1 MTANLDSQVRYAQL
15 LAESTLIPR
24 HLRGN
29 PANVLLFLALAEA
42 QQVMPAVA
50 FTGFQVIGDTPT
62 MKPEM
67 MRAQIMRHGHT
78 LTYVEQSPTRC
89 EIRGKR
95 ADNGSEH
102 VAVWTLEKAKTAGLD
117 PSKGTWA
124 KYPEAMLSAR
134 ATAELARALF
144 ADCLNGI
151 SYTPEELGAEVDD
164 EGKAVEA
171 HAKAMDDQLHQPPPS
186 SGKVEKDRPKQPDE
200 DQWTAPEGE
209 VPPTPASN
217 KKTDEKWFDD
227 WLQRVLHCDTLPALK
242 GLWSECTEQHRIGKL
257 TDADMEQA
265 VVAKNS
271 QKGEIERAEKK
282 PGWTDVDV
290 AQPPDAAA

>member
-50 FTGFQVIGDTPT
+50 FTGFQVIGDQPT

-102 VAVWTLEKAKTAGLD
+102 VAVWTLDKARTAGLD
-117 PSKGTWA
+117 PTKGTWA

-171 HAKAMDDQLHQPPPS
+171 HARAMEDQARQVPPS
-186 SGKVEKDRPKQPDE
+186 DKKAERIKKPAEPVTDE
-200 DQWTAPEGE
+200 WTAPEGVE
-209 VPPTPASN
+209 PPTPPVKESDAGWF
-217 KKTDEKWFDD
+217 TAWQEK
-227 WLQRVLHCDTLPALK
+227 VSACTELPALAALYDEAK
-242 GLWSECTEQHRIGKL
+242 EARRTGKL
-257 TDADMEQA
+257 SKADFEDA
-265 VVAKNS
+265 VVLKDV
-271 QKGEIERAEKK
+271 QKTAIERATQQDWPEVAK
-282 PGWTDVDV
+282 PGGE
-290 AQPPDAAA
+290 AA

>member
-1 MTANLDSQVRYAQL
+1 
-15 LAESTLIPR
+15 
-24 HLRGN
+24 
-29 PANVLLFLALAEA
+29 
-42 QQVMPAVA
+42 
-50 FTGFQVIGDTPT
+50 

-102 VAVWTLEKAKTAGLD
+102 VAVWTLDKAKTAGLD

-171 HAKAMDDQLHQPPPS
+171 HAKAMDEQLHQPPAT
-186 SGKVEKDRPKQPDE
+186 SGTVEKVKPASPPVDE
-200 DQWTAPEGE
+200 WTAAEGVE
-209 VPPTPASN
+209 PPTPPSSR
-217 KKTDEKWFDD
+217 KTDEKWFDD
-227 WLQRVLHCDTLPALK
+227 WLQRVLHCESLANLK

-257 TDADMEQA
+257 SDADMEQA
-265 VVAKNS
+265 VEAKNG
-271 QKGEIERAEKK
+271 QKAAIERADAPTWPE
-282 PGWTDVDV
+282 V